1 MNWFDDFFFS
11 LGGSVIVE
19 RASIF
24 FLSVS
29 SIFNYRYGKLFYP
42 HFSTGAFMFGRGS
55 LSEIC
60 LIQLWMTIETF
71 SLSGQIIIF
80 ISISMKGWGGKWFMN
95 QNWRRISY
103 EYWADCWRIC
113 GEIKVIHQCW
123 MDMRE
128 LYNKCTVHIVWGG
141 QHTHIWPEDKAATF
155 DAYIISIQFYDFVVV
170 VVDVVGVESGT
181 FCASERKF
189 GRVS

>member
-1 MNWFDDFFFS
+1 
-11 LGGSVIVE
+11 
-19 RASIF
+19 
-24 FLSVS
+24 
-29 SIFNYRYGKLFYP
+29 
-42 HFSTGAFMFGRGS
+42 
-55 LSEIC
+55 
-60 LIQLWMTIETF
+60 
-71 SLSGQIIIF
+71 
-80 ISISMKGWGGKWFMN
+80 
-95 QNWRRISY
+95 
-103 EYWADCWRIC
+103 
-113 GEIKVIHQCW
+113 